1 MVRLADG
8 DRSAFDPMFDALWP
22 LVRRFAERALGS
34 SFDAEDAAQV
44 ALLKLFERAG
54 EFDATR
60 PALPWIFGVV
70 AYECRSLRQRRIRR
84 REALVDTPPD
94 EMSADDDD
102 VEQQA
107 MRRDL
112 ESALHEVI
120 GTMRDDDR
128 TTLAALMEGR
138 RPDVPEATFRKR
150 VERALKRL
158 RVAWSTR
165 HGSD

>member
-22 LVRRFAERALGS
+22 LVRRFAERAVGPA
-34 SFDAEDAAQV
+34 DADDAAQV

-54 EFDATR
+54 EYDVTR

-70 AYECRSLRQRRIRR
+70 AYACRTVRQRRVRR
-84 REALVDTPPD
+84 REAPDTGL
-94 EMSADDDD
+94 EVLHADDD
-102 VEQQA
+102 VELA
-107 MRRDL
+107 VLRRDL
-112 ESALHEVI
+112 EVALHEVI
-120 GTMRDDDR
+120 GTLRDDDR
-128 TTLAALMEGR
+128 ATLAALMEGR
-138 RPDVPEATFRKR
+138 RPDASGATFRKR

-158 RVAWSTR
+158 RIAWSTR